1 MSSHIVN
8 FGKHLRGSAIFFVI
22 FAVSEPVSHRV
33 SNKIVGSK
41 DRITLPTYNIH
52 LLHCNSHPLSHRQLP
67 SVHRHPRSHTCTL
80 DDGFFISHINTDI
93 QREHIH
99 VHTDSQNEHTKH
111 TQTVTKPLWSPFR
124 TFFYIKVEQLV
135 IIY

>member
-22 FAVSEPVSHRV
+22 FSVSEPVSHRV
-33 SNKIVGSK
+33 SNKIVGGK

-52 LLHCNSHPLSHRQLP
+52 LLHCTVILCHTDNS
-67 SVHRHPRSHTCTL
+67 RHPHSRTCTL
-80 DDGFFISHINTDI
+80 DHGFFISHINTDI

-99 VHTDSQNEHTKH
+99 VHTDSQNEHTTH

-124 TFFYIKVEQLV
+124 TFFILKSSN
-135 IIY
+135 